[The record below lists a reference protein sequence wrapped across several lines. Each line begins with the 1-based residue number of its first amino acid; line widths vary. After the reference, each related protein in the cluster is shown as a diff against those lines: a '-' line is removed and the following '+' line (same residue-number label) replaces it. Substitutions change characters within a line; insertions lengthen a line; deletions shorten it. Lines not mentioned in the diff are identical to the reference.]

1 MSSGLDFTGID
12 IGPDRPNTS
21 CFAGKETEMR
31 QHKSLPP
38 RIDTELTALGV
49 WNFKNSSE
57 KALGLH

>member
-1 MSSGLDFTGID
+1 MRSGLGFTGFD

-31 QHKSLPP
+31 QHKGLTP
-38 RIDTELTALGV
+38 RIDIELTALGF